1 MKKKA
6 LKAQIKSLNHTLQ
19 FLEKKCACLELIMKW
34 QSEKLDIIREKRI
47 KEKNKEQG
55 GNPLNEN

>member
-34 QSEKLDIIREKRI
+34 QSEKLDFVREKRI
-47 KEKNKEQG
+47 KENNNKE
-55 GNPLNEN
+55 

>member
-1 MKKKA
+1 MKKKV

-34 QSEKLDIIREKRI
+34 QSEKLEIVREKRI
-47 KEKNKEQG
+47 KENNKE
-55 GNPLNEN
+55 

>member
-47 KEKNKEQG
+47 KEKIKNKG
-55 GNPLNEN
+55 KPP

>member
-6 LKAQIKSLNHTLQ
+6 LKAQVKILTKEIQT
-19 FLEKKCACLELIMKW
+19 LEKKCACLELIVKW

-47 KEKNKEQG
+47 KENKRIR

>member
-1 MKKKA
+1 MKKKV

-34 QSEKLDIIREKRI
+34 QSDKLEIIRAKRI
-47 KEKNKEQG
+47 KENNKE
-55 GNPLNEN
+55 

>member
-19 FLEKKCACLELIMKW
+19 ALEKKCACLELIVKW
-34 QSEKLDIIREKRI
+34 QSEKLEIIREARLKQ
-47 KEKNKEQG
+47 KEKDYI
-55 GNPLNEN
+55 